1 MLDYCD
7 WNRIKIK
14 IFSWP
19 CIAMFSWG
27 RRIVRWLGHHVFL
40 HAFDFILIGLEIGI
54 CVPETLFLLCPVYN
68 PIRDQVSDFHSGL
81 YFSCELC
88 GLSFTLDKVYSWCE
102 ISLLGSIL
110 SSVIDDSMV
119 HRKKSCVRCV
129 CDEVQIIVGRTGHKA
144 EGYWHKAAT
153 ISVAKYLND
162 AITCG
167 NRTLLLSSQ
176 QNRYV
181 VNSDNLQLHLV
192 NAELSFCV
200 APHLTKQLL
209 CTPQLITNSLPTIQG

>member
-1 MLDYCD
+1 MHC
-7 WNRIKIK
+7 N
-14 IFSWP
+14 
-19 CIAMFSWG
+19 
-27 RRIVRWLGHHVFL
+27 VFL
-40 HAFDFILIGLEIGI
+40 RSRYRSMTWSSCLSSRFW
-54 CVPETLFLLCPVYN
+54 
-68 PIRDQVSDFHSGL
+68 FHSKL
-81 YFSCELC
+81 EFAYRRHCFFSVQSTIQFEIKCLI
-88 GLSFTLDKVYSWCE
+88 FTLDSISVVSCVAYLLLWIKCILGVRYHFLVAFCHLWLTIQWC
-102 ISLLGSIL
+102 I
-110 SSVIDDSMV
+110 V
-119 HRKKSCVRCV
+119 KKSCVRCV

-209 CTPQLITNSLPTIQG
+209 CTPQLITNSLPTVQG